1 MLMITSFANPRVA
14 QAFVDYMATQGVIL
28 TIQQH
33 NQRDVWLADESQA
46 ERVRAELA
54 RFLENPADPRYLA
67 ASWQAGHTGSGLHYR
82 LMITSFA
89 NPRVAQAFVDY
100 MATQGVILTIQQHNQ
115 SDVWL
120 ADESQAERVR
130 AELARFLE
138 NPADPR
144 YLAASWQAGHTGS
157 GLHYRRYPFFAALR
171 ERAGPVTW
179 VVMIACVVVFIAMQI
194 LGDQEVMLWLAWPF
208 DPTLKFEFWRY
219 FTHALMHF
227 SLMHILFN
235 LLWWWYLGGAVEK
248 RLGSGKL
255 IVITLISAL
264 LSGYVQ
270 QKFSGPWFGGLSG
283 VVYALMGYVWLRGE
297 RDPQSGIYLQRGLI
311 IFGYVQQKF
320 SGPWF
325 GGLSGVVYALMGY
338 VWLRGERDPQS
349 GIYLQRGLIIFALI
363 WIVAG
368 WFDLFGMSM
377 ANGAHIAGLAVGLAM
392 AFVDSL
398 NARKRK

>member
-1 MLMITSFANPRVA
+1 M
-14 QAFVDYMATQGVIL
+14 
-28 TIQQH
+28 
-33 NQRDVWLADESQA
+33 
-46 ERVRAELA
+46 
-54 RFLENPADPRYLA
+54 
-67 ASWQAGHTGSGLHYR
+67 

-130 AELARFLE
+130 AELARF
-138 NPADPR
+138 
-144 YLAASWQAGHTGS
+144 
-157 GLHYRRYPFFAALR
+157 
-171 ERAGPVTW
+171 PVTW
-179 VVMIACVVVFIAMQI
+179 VMMIACVVVFIAMQI

-311 IFGYVQQKF
+311 IF
-320 SGPWF
+320 
-325 GGLSGVVYALMGY
+325 
-338 VWLRGERDPQS
+338 
-349 GIYLQRGLIIFALI
+349 ALI